1 RRPDVRD
8 RRPGV
13 DRLAGPGDAGGG
25 DRGGIEGPRQYSS
38 TELVP
43 ELYEHILNPRPF
55 QEVHRL
61 FKFIRVAAR
70 FPRPLAT
77 ELSQLRQEFRLVARQ
92 PGRIDG
98 YLHGVIRV
106 PASIFPRRPS
116 QPGRGFFSAQSLK
129 TFFGPRPGAE
139 K

>member
-1 RRPDVRD
+1 MTRSSRRRYGPASTGWPPTGAAARLRGGGRHRRPDVRD

-25 DRGGIEGPRQYSS
+25 HRGGIEGPRQYSS
-38 TELVP
+38 TELAP

-92 PGRIDG
+92 PG
-98 YLHGVIRV
+98 
-106 PASIFPRRPS
+106 
-116 QPGRGFFSAQSLK
+116 
-129 TFFGPRPGAE
+129 
-139 K
+139 

>member
-1 RRPDVRD
+1 MTRSSRRRYGPASTGWPPTGAAARLRGGGRHRRPDVRD

-61 FKFIRVAAR
+61 QKLLRVAGGL
-70 FPRPLAT
+70 PGLVVS
-77 ELSQLRQEFRLVARQ
+77 ELSQ
-92 PGRIDG
+92 
-98 YLHGVIRV
+98 
-106 PASIFPRRPS
+106 
-116 QPGRGFFSAQSLK
+116 
-129 TFFGPRPGAE
+129 
-139 K
+139 